1 LKGVQQKVARI
12 APFRGIL
19 YNHNLIEDLSRVV
32 TPPYDVINA
41 EEQDRYYRVHPY
53 NIIRIDFGKTSPQ
66 DTSEDNRYTRAAR
79 DLSRWRENQILI
91 QDREPAIYLY
101 KIHFK
106 VSEEEVRV
114 RNGFIALLRLE
125 NFDSGRVRPHEKT
138 FSSHK
143 RDRYELFRH
152 CRMQFCPIFSFYL
165 DPEGSVIPTLSEK
178 RPNTPLIDF
187 VDQDAVRHQL
197 WRISD
202 PPTLKRVMEN
212 FSDKTVYIADGHHR
226 YETSLAFQADRLRQQ
241 PEMAEAG
248 SFNYTLMF
256 FCPMEDPGLTIFP
269 VHRILNRSIGIT
281 PSILENKLAEDFI
294 IEKIPYDPDF
304 KTRILAD
311 LKTSLREKGH
321 ASPSFALFLPPTNFF
336 YLLTLKNSAMKGDW
350 VEGLHPLLYG
360 LDVMIL
366 SRLFFQ
372 KILGIKPEELDR
384 ENMITYCP
392 DELQTLKLVEKSR
405 DRLAFFLNPTPVE
418 QVRRI
423 AEASLVMPRKS
434 TFFYPKTLTGLVMHS
449 LEGNESDS
457 P

>member
-1 LKGVQQKVARI
+1 MAHI

-19 YNHNLIEDLSRVV
+19 YNHNLIEDLSRVL
-32 TPPYDVINA
+32 TPPYDVID
-41 EEQDRYYRVHPY
+41 EEGQSFYYRLHPY

-66 DTSEDNRYTRAAR
+66 DTAEDNRYTRAAR
-79 DLSRWRENQILI
+79 DLSRWQENNILI

-101 KIHFK
+101 TIHFK
-106 VSEEEVRV
+106 VPGGEIRV

-125 NFDSGRVRPHEKT
+125 SFESGKVRPHEKT

-143 RDRYELFRH
+143 RDRYELFQH

-178 RPNTPLIDF
+178 RPNEPFIDF
-187 VDQDAVRHQL
+187 VDQDAVHHQL

-202 PPTLKRVMEN
+202 PSALKRVMEN
-212 FSDKTVYIADGHHR
+212 FSNKTVYIADGHHR
-226 YETSLAFQADRLRQQ
+226 YETSLAFQADMLGQF
-241 PEMAEAG
+241 PELVETG

-269 VHRILNRSIGIT
+269 VHRILNRSIELT
-281 PSILENKLAEDFI
+281 PSTLENKLAEDFI
-294 IEKIPYDPDF
+294 IEKIPYNPDL
-304 KTRILAD
+304 KSQILAE
-311 LKTSLREKGH
+311 LKSRQKEKGRS
-321 ASPSFALFLPPTNFF
+321 SPSFGFFLPQTNLI
-336 YLLTLKNSAMKGDW
+336 YLLSLKNKALKGHW
-350 VEGLHPLLYG
+350 VEDLHPLLYG

-366 SRLFFQ
+366 SRLIFQ
-372 KILGIKPEELDR
+372 KILGIKPEDLDR
-384 ENMITYCP
+384 ENMITYCH
-392 DELQTLKLVEKSR
+392 DGLQTLESVEKSR

-449 LEGNESDS
+449 LKGDESVS